1 MKTRTA
7 CLPLG
12 QLEPGMITETPV
24 SGPQGTVLLA
34 AGTTLDEYAL
44 MQLGRRAIEFVTV
57 SVPDTRSDETIARE
71 VAAASARVEFI
82 FRGEDSSDSSSRS
95 ALRNVVMNYRRQQA
109 E

>member
-7 CLPLG
+7 CLPPG
-12 QLEPGMITETPV
+12 QLQPGMIIETPV
-24 SGPQGTVLLA
+24 IGPQGTVLLA

-57 SVPDTRSDETIARE
+57 SVADSRDEETIARE
-71 VAAASARVEFI
+71 VAEAVARVEFI
-82 FRGEDSSDSSSRS
+82 FRGEGSATRT
-95 ALRNVVMNYRRQQA
+95 ALRNTIMNYRRKQA